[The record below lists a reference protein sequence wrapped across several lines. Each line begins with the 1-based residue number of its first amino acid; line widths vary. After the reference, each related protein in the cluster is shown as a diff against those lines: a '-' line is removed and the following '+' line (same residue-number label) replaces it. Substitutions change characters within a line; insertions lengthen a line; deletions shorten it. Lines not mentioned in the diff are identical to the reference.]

1 MDILPNE
8 IVIRVLLCCSYTDIL
23 AFAST
28 CKKYFSLVSN
38 SVNLQLHIELEANGL
53 QVIGGSPNDTNDHSR
68 LLQKLK
74 QYRDAWLDLSFMPP
88 INRECGEE
96 TMLCWEFRDGVFAQ
110 AFSASGLEIESDS
123 MLIIP
128 LDTDGNISPISFG
141 VAFNEFTLDPS
152 QGLVVLAGVHSQA
165 KSRGWIRICSSV
177 TGQAHSQAK
186 HPLLNLELGFSAS
199 TFIRAFDITLEIKGE
214 LLAVKFASAEKFI
227 YEILI
232 WNWKTGKLLNRI
244 RCDRGICNF
253 AFLDSDH
260 LVIWSACRESGRLP
274 LTLLNLLVYEQVGS
288 TRFEH
293 DIPDGGTF
301 DIPTFPELSPAFTF
315 HFPKFRAYSQ
325 VDSAGFL
332 LRSDYGSR
340 RSFTKS
346 IPFAHSAALTLG
358 LTMSLVL
365 EGTSLRFRI
374 FVDAHQLIDH
384 LRWGGGRQISK
395 LSWHEWGERATRWFE
410 VDSGPNHWICW
421 MFGSR
426 YVISEEYLS
435 VIDFHT
441 PTVRRH
447 ANRHQNTYIVHE
459 RSEDALKKISR
470 RIGAGR
476 LPIVPGG
483 EDESAENDWP
493 EETDA
498 SDDAVVAVCVTSEEA
513 TNMPYFDEP
522 VMSRL
527 PYRMVSRVQPVD
539 AWEGWLISGSQLIS
553 IDYGFGLDTDEVM
566 VYTVGGLDEI
576 NGNS

>member
-1 MDILPNE
+1 MLL
-8 IVIRVLLCCSYTDIL
+8 VYRYSSIRFEYS
-23 AFAST
+23 
-28 CKKYFSLVSN
+28 SLVSD

-53 QVIGGSPNDTNDHSR
+53 QVIGGSPNDTSDHSR

-128 LDTDGNISPISFG
+128 LDTDGNISSISFG

-177 TGQAHSQAK
+177 TGQAHSRAK

-232 WNWKTGKLLNRI
+232 WNWKTGRLLNRI
-244 RCDRGICNF
+244 SCDHGICNF
-253 AFLDSDH
+253 AFLDNDH
-260 LVIWSACRESGRLP
+260 LVVWSACRESGRLP
-274 LTLLNLLVYEQVGS
+274 LTSLNLLVYEQVGS
-288 TRFEH
+288 TRFDH
-293 DIPDGGTF
+293 DISDGETF

-315 HFPKFRAYSQ
+315 QFPKLRVYSQ
-325 VDSAGFL
+325 VDASGFL
-332 LRSDYGSR
+332 LRSDYGSKR
-340 RSFTKS
+340 NFAKS
-346 IPFAHSAALTLG
+346 TPFAHSEALTLG

-374 FVDAHQLIDH
+374 FVDAHQLTNH
-384 LRWGGGRQISK
+384 LRQGKSRRISK

-447 ANRHQNTYIVHE
+447 ANRLQDTYVVHE
-459 RSEDALKKISR
+459 RSEDALKSIAR
-470 RIGAGR
+470 RIYAGR
-476 LPIVPGG
+476 LPVTPGG
-483 EDESAENDWP
+483 EDESAGSDWP
-493 EETDA
+493 DETAA
-498 SDDAVVAVCVTSEEA
+498 SGDAVVAFCVTSEEA

-527 PYRMVSRVQPVD
+527 PYRMVSRVQPVG
-539 AWEGWLISGSQLIS
+539 AQEGWLISGSQLIS
-553 IDYGFGLDTDEVM
+553 IDYGFGLDTDEVV
-566 VYTVGGLDEI
+566 VYTIRGSVGEI
-576 NGNS
+576 NENP